1 MSLEDFV
8 QVILDKGKTEAD
20 AIRAQAQAEAEQILA
35 EIRAEGEKAVSE
47 AARRA
52 QESAARK
59 KVQDLARADLEA
71 RKSALTAQKEAL
83 DEVYRRA
90 LDRLASLKDNPELL
104 RKILKANEGEWKA
117 GGKVFCSPKDETA
130 VKQIV
135 GRAYAGPIDAA
146 GGVVIESADG
156 ARRVDLRYESILRD
170 VWNNTVRD
178 VAEILWPSGS
188 SKA

>member
-35 EIRAEGEKAVSE
+35 EIRAEGDKAVSE
-47 AARRA
+47 AAQRA
-52 QESAARK
+52 EESARRK
-59 KVQDLARADLEA
+59 EVQDLARADLEA

-90 LDRLASLKDNPELL
+90 LARLSSLKENPEIL
-104 RKILKANEGEWKA
+104 RKILEANESEWTG
-117 GGKVFCSPKDETA
+117 GGKVFCSPKDEA
-130 VKQIV
+130 LVKRAV
-135 GRAYAGPIDAA
+135 GRAYAGAIEAA

-156 ARRVDLRYESILRD
+156 SRRVDLRYESILRD
-170 VWNNTVRD
+170 VWNNNVRD
-178 VAEILWPSGS
+178 VAEILWPSAS